1 MVNIIFHS
9 MLNKITIVI
18 YLHLLLTII
27 KYYAIIHMIQLNL
40 FIQYRSFM
48 LTDLSHLHVQF
59 ISLLRVRWMFH
70 LSNSHNYLQMIMN
83 IVLTFN
89 VMFG

>member
-1 MVNIIFHS
+1 

-48 LTDLSHLHVQF
+48 LTDLSHSHVQF
-59 ISLLRVRWMFH
+59 ISLLRMFH